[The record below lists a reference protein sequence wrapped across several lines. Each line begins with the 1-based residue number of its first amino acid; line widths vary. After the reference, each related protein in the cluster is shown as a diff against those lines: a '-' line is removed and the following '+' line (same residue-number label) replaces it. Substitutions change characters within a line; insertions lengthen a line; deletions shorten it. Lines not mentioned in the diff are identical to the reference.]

1 MVFMVLSGT
10 NFVIHYYLP
19 KKQFHKISDNEE
31 YKFFLS
37 IIFIIGITITSILFF
52 RMHKPFEESFRE
64 GFFQVISIV
73 TCTGYSTAD
82 YLQWPAYAWLI
93 IFFAMFLREW
103 FTRPVIVLSVRN
115 SEDDIIKALDNGA
128 NDYLTK
134 PFRTGEL
141 LARIRAAM
149 RTTVNLADV
158 SVLDFGSLN
167 IDLTS
172 HLVRKN
178 KEIIKLTA
186 TEFALLRLLAVNN
199 GRVLTHQH
207 ILREVWGRGYIEQ
220 TQYLRVFIAQLR
232 KKIEDNPSR
241 PALLITES
249 GIGYRFGEPS

>member
-1 MVFMVLSGT
+1 MNYNETILIIDDELQIRRLLEITLSARGYK
-10 NFVIHYYLP
+10 VIQAINGKEGLVDAATHNP
-19 KKQFHKISDNEE
+19 
-31 YKFFLS
+31 S
-37 IIFIIGITITSILFF
+37 IIILDLGLPDIDGQ
-52 RMHKPFEESFRE
+52 KVLEK
-64 GFFQVISIV
+64 
-73 TCTGYSTAD
+73 
-82 YLQWPAYAWLI
+82 
-93 IFFAMFLREW
+93 LREW
-103 FTRPVIVLSVRN
+103 FSRPVIVLSVRN

-141 LARIRAAM
+141 LARIRAAL
-149 RTTVNLADV
+149 RTTVNIADV
-158 SVLDFGSLN
+158 SVLAFGTLN
-167 IDLTS
+167 IDLSS

-186 TEFALLRLLAVNN
+186 TEFALLSLLAVNN

-241 PALLITES
+241 PTLLITES
-249 GIGYRFGEPS
+249 GIGYRFVEPS